1 MQYLL
6 DTNVISE
13 PLRASPDP
21 DVMASLRQ
29 HRQAVAIPAPVWHE
43 LLFGCRRLPRSRKRS
58 TIEAYLETVV
68 KPTVPILPYD
78 EVAAEWHAR
87 ERARLTGQ
95 GRPTSFVDGQIAAI
109 AVAANLVLVTRN
121 VGDFQAYRELT
132 FECWHQT

>member
-1 MQYLL
+1 MEFLL

-13 PLRASPDP
+13 PLRVSPDP

-29 HRQAVAIPAPVWHE
+29 HRGEIGIPAPVWHE

-68 KPTVPILPYD
+68 EPTMPILPYD
-78 EVAAEWHAR
+78 EIAAEWHAG
-87 ERARLTGQ
+87 ERARLDKQ

-109 AVAANLVLVTRN
+109 AVAANMTLVTRN
-121 VGDFQAYRELT
+121 VADFQVYRELT
-132 FECWHQT
+132 FECWHQA